1 MFTLFK
7 WNPEYFFLA
16 SERHVEAI
24 EDKKFQLTSIEFSFE
39 VKETEIFLRRKVF
52 GDVKKNQEKNR
63 SEGRNRE

>member
-1 MFTLFK
+1 MEPWIF
-7 WNPEYFFLA
+7 FFLA

-24 EDKKFQLTSIEFSFE
+24 EDKKFQLTSIEFSFG

-52 GDVKKNQEKNR
+52 GGVKKNQEKNR

>member
-24 EDKKFQLTSIEFSFE
+24 EDKKFQLTSIEFSFG

-52 GDVKKNQEKNR
+52 GGVKKN
-63 SEGRNRE
+63 